1 MNKQKT
7 FHAETPRTNIVTV
20 RFSDDEMETLD
31 FVCQV
36 LDQSRSQYIRR
47 KALTGGIPR
56 PEVRIALDEERASAV
71 AGQLGRIGNNLNQIA
86 RKLNSGDKQTNRMT
100 DDIARTIDQ
109 LNERLRFLRDVEDF
123 RGNSETNRNYHDF
136 ITYVLFQHDSHARP
150 IYDHNHVKRLRE
162 NYLIDAINTTPW
174 TYNLDCQRSNRQWKK
189 NREEREVKQHHF
201 ILSFDPKDVECGLTM
216 EKAQALGMEFARKHF
231 SGHQCVVATHDDG
244 NNHSGNI
251 HTHISINSLR
261 TIDTEPPE
269 YSNLARDYKAGFKFQ
284 AQVELNRKAKQ
295 NVTDKEYWASQRGQ
309 ERLGQKNE
317 AIRSVGG
324 KPTESKFKTELARIR
339 IAINE
344 TKQKCSSVEDFKAIL
359 KREHNI
365 TVTESRGRW
374 SYLPE
379 YRKRPITS
387 RRLGD
392 DYGKEA
398 IEAFINQRLLE
409 LQQQQAAEQAPQAV
423 PEQKAEKKP
432 ASEPKQASPIIE
444 TVVTGRI
451 IDLNDPKI
459 KASYGLTQWAK
470 IQNLKAMSM
479 SFNYL
484 TENHLLNLDDLQATI
499 EDHKQDFNHDTQ
511 RLLRVEKNL
520 KECNGLLKHL
530 GLYHK
535 YRPLYEQYLKTHKSP
550 KFREKNIRELLLYD
564 GAVKYLREYQQAH
577 HVNSV
582 PNYQSLKEAKVRLTA
597 QQQELYER
605 RRRLK
610 DTIKTM
616 EDGYKLLEQLEPK
629 RSQPNLHRYH
639 QLE

>member
-1 MNKQKT
+1 MAILK
-7 FHAETPRTNIVTV
+7 H
-20 RFSDDEMETLD
+20 
-31 FVCQV
+31 
-36 LDQSRSQYIRR
+36 
-47 KALTGGIPR
+47 
-56 PEVRIALDEERASAV
+56 IAV
-71 AGQLGRIGNNLNQIA
+71 H
-86 RKLNSGDKQTNRMT
+86 
-100 DDIARTIDQ
+100 
-109 LNERLRFLRDVEDF
+109 
-123 RGNSETNRNYHDF
+123 NRNYHDF

-284 AQVELNRKAKQ
+284 ASDKCIRYLKSEVEKLCRENGLHQVELNKPAKQ
-295 NVTDKEYWASQRGQ
+295 KITDREYYAEKRGQ
-309 ERLGQKNE
+309 ERLDQKNE
-317 AIRSVGG
+317 TIRMVGG
-324 KPTESKFKTELARIR
+324 KPAVEKFETELARIR
-339 IAINE
+339 KAIDE
-344 TKQKCSSVEDFKAIL
+344 TKQKCNSFEDFKAIL

-365 TVTESRGRW
+365 VVTERRGRW

-398 IEAFINQRLLE
+398 IESFINQRLLE
-409 LQQQQAAEQAPQAV
+409 LQHQAQKQKTQAA
-423 PEQKAEKKP
+423 PEKKAEKKP
-432 ASEPKQASPIIE
+432 MPEPKPSRPVIE
-444 TVVTGRI
+444 TVITGRI

-459 KASYGLTQWAK
+459 QCSYSLTQWAK

-535 YRPLYEQYLKTHKSP
+535 YRPLYEQYLKTRKSP
-550 KFREKNIRELLLYD
+550 KFREKNIQWLLLYD

-577 HVNSV
+577 NVNSV
-582 PNYQSLKEAKVRLTA
+582 PNYQSLKEAKVRLTT
-597 QQQELYER
+597 QQQDLYER
-605 RRRLK
+605 RRALK
-610 DTIKTM
+610 SIIKTM
-616 EDGYKLLEQLEPK
+616 EDGYKLLTQQEHTIQRNLNRSHYYELE
-629 RSQPNLHRYH
+629 
-639 QLE
+639 

>member
-1 MNKQKT
+1 MAILKHLPSHN
-7 FHAETPRTNIVTV
+7 
-20 RFSDDEMETLD
+20 RFYQD
-31 FVCQV
+31 
-36 LDQSRSQYIRR
+36 
-47 KALTGGIPR
+47 
-56 PEVRIALDEERASAV
+56 AV
-71 AGQLGRIGNNLNQIA
+71 
-86 RKLNSGDKQTNRMT
+86 
-100 DDIARTIDQ
+100 
-109 LNERLRFLRDVEDF
+109 
-123 RGNSETNRNYHDF
+123 NYF
-136 ITYVLFQHDSHARP
+136 LFQHDDHARP
-150 IYDHNHVKRLRE
+150 IYNAQHKMILRE
-162 NYLIDAINTTPW
+162 NVLIDAINTDVWSYST
-174 TYNLDCQRSNRQWKK
+174 DCQIANQHWGK
-189 NREEREVKQHHF
+189 NREKREVKSHH
-201 ILSFDPKDVECGLTM
+201 IIISFPKEDRDEHGLTP
-216 EKAQALGMEFARKHF
+216 EIAQEIGMEFARKHF
-231 SGHQCVVATHDDG
+231 GGHQCIVATHDDG

-251 HTHISINSLR
+251 HLHVCFNSLR
-261 TIDTEPPE
+261 IKDTDPPE
-269 YSNLARDYKAGFKFQ
+269 YSDLARDYKAGLKFQ
-284 AQVELNRKAKQ
+284 ASDKCIRYLKADLERMCRERGLSQIPLNKPAKEKIT
-295 NVTDKEYWASQRGQ
+295 NREYYAEKRGQ
-309 ERLGQKNE
+309 ERLDQKNE
-317 AIRSVGG
+317 TIRMIGG
-324 KPTESKFKTELARIR
+324 KPAVEKFETELTKIHK
-339 IAINE
+339 AIDE
-344 TKQKCSSVEDFKAIL
+344 TKQKSNSVDDFKAIL

-365 TVTESRGRW
+365 VVTKSRGRW

-392 DYGKEA
+392 DYSKEA
-398 IEAFINQRLLE
+398 IEQFINQRLLE

-535 YRPLYEQYLKTHKSP
+535 YRPLYEQYLKTRKSP
-550 KFREKNIRELLLYD
+550 KFREKNIREILLYE
-564 GAVKYLREYQQAH
+564 GAVKYLHKYQREH

-597 QQQELYER
+597 QQQDLYDR
-605 RRRLK
+605 RRALK
-610 DTIKTM
+610 STIKTM
-616 EDGYKLLEQLEPK
+616 EDGYKLLTQQERTVQRNLNRNQYYELE
-629 RSQPNLHRYH
+629 
-639 QLE
+639 

>member
-1 MNKQKT
+1 MAILK
-7 FHAETPRTNIVTV
+7 H
-20 RFSDDEMETLD
+20 
-31 FVCQV
+31 
-36 LDQSRSQYIRR
+36 
-47 KALTGGIPR
+47 
-56 PEVRIALDEERASAV
+56 IAV
-71 AGQLGRIGNNLNQIA
+71 H
-86 RKLNSGDKQTNRMT
+86 
-100 DDIARTIDQ
+100 
-109 LNERLRFLRDVEDF
+109 
-123 RGNSETNRNYHDF
+123 NRNYHDF

-174 TYNLDCQRSNRQWKK
+174 TFNLDCQRSNRRWKK
-189 NREEREVKQHHF
+189 NRDEREVKQHHF

-216 EKAQALGMEFARKHF
+216 EKAQELGMEFARKHF

-284 AQVELNRKAKQ
+284 ASDKCIRYLKSEVEKLCRENGLHQVELNKPAKQ
-295 NVTDKEYWASQRGQ
+295 KITDREYYAEKRGQ
-309 ERLGQKNE
+309 ERLDQKNE
-317 AIRSVGG
+317 TIRMVGG
-324 KPTESKFKTELARIR
+324 KPAVEKFETELARIR
-339 IAINE
+339 KAIDE
-344 TKQKCSSVEDFKAIL
+344 TKQKCNSFEDFKAIL

-365 TVTESRGRW
+365 VVTERRGRW

-398 IEAFINQRLLE
+398 IESFINQRLLE
-409 LQQQQAAEQAPQAV
+409 LQHQAQKQKTQAA
-423 PEQKAEKKP
+423 PEKKAEKKP
-432 ASEPKQASPIIE
+432 MPEPKPSRPVIE
-444 TVVTGRI
+444 TVITGRI

-459 KASYGLTQWAK
+459 QCSYSLTQWAK

-535 YRPLYEQYLKTHKSP
+535 YRPLYEQYLKTRKSP
-550 KFREKNIRELLLYD
+550 KFREKNIQGLLLYD

-577 HVNSV
+577 NVNSV
-582 PNYQSLKEAKVRLTA
+582 PNYQSLKEAKVRLTT
-597 QQQELYER
+597 QQQDLYER
-605 RRRLK
+605 RRALK
-610 DTIKTM
+610 SIIKTM
-616 EDGYKLLEQLEPK
+616 EDGYKLLTQQEHTIQRNLNRSHYYELE
-629 RSQPNLHRYH
+629 
-639 QLE
+639 

>member
-1 MNKQKT
+1 MAILKHIAVHNADY
-7 FHAETPRTNIVTV
+7 HA
-20 RFSDDEMETLD
+20 
-31 FVCQV
+31 
-36 LDQSRSQYIRR
+36 
-47 KALTGGIPR
+47 
-56 PEVRIALDEERASAV
+56 
-71 AGQLGRIGNNLNQIA
+71 
-86 RKLNSGDKQTNRMT
+86 
-100 DDIARTIDQ
+100 
-109 LNERLRFLRDVEDF
+109 
-123 RGNSETNRNYHDF
+123 F

-150 IYDHNHVKRLRE
+150 IYDHNHVKKLRE

-174 TYNLDCQRSNRQWKK
+174 TYNLDCQRSNRRWKK

-231 SGHQCVVATHDDG
+231 GGHQCVVATHDDG

-251 HTHISINSLR
+251 HTHISFNSLR
-261 TIDTEPPE
+261 TIDTDPPE

-284 AQVELNRKAKQ
+284 ASDKCIRYLKSEVEKLCRENGLHQVELNKPSKQ
-295 NVTDKEYWASQRGQ
+295 RITDREYYAEKRGQ
-309 ERLGQKNE
+309 ERLDQKNE
-317 AIRSVGG
+317 TIRMVGG
-324 KPTESKFKTELARIR
+324 KPAEEKFETELARIR
-339 IAINE
+339 EAIDE
-344 TKQKCSSVEDFKAIL
+344 TKQKCNSIEDFKAIL
-359 KREHNI
+359 KSKHNI
-365 TVTESRGRW
+365 VVTESRGRW

-392 DYGKEA
+392 DYSKES

-409 LQQQQAAEQAPQAV
+409 LQQQEAAKQAPQAAPEKKTEKK
-423 PEQKAEKKP
+423 PEQKP
-432 ASEPKQASPIIE
+432 YRPVIE
-444 TVVTGRI
+444 TVITGRI

-459 KASYGLTQWAK
+459 QASYSLTQWAK

-535 YRPLYEQYLKTHKSP
+535 YRPLYEQYLKTRKSP
-550 KFREKNIRELLLYD
+550 KFREKNIQGLLLYD
-564 GAVKYLREYQQAH
+564 GAVKYLHEYQKEH
-577 HVNSV
+577 HVNCV
-582 PNYQSLKEAKVRLTA
+582 PNYKSLKEAKVRLTA

-605 RRRLK
+605 RRALK
-610 DTIKTM
+610 STIKTM
-616 EDGYKLLEQLEPK
+616 EDGYKLLTQQERTIQ
-629 RSQPNLHRYH
+629 RSLNRNQFY
-639 QLE
+639 EIE

>member
-1 MNKQKT
+1 MAILK
-7 FHAETPRTNIVTV
+7 H
-20 RFSDDEMETLD
+20 
-31 FVCQV
+31 
-36 LDQSRSQYIRR
+36 
-47 KALTGGIPR
+47 
-56 PEVRIALDEERASAV
+56 IAV
-71 AGQLGRIGNNLNQIA
+71 H
-86 RKLNSGDKQTNRMT
+86 
-100 DDIARTIDQ
+100 
-109 LNERLRFLRDVEDF
+109 
-123 RGNSETNRNYHDF
+123 NRNYHDF

-284 AQVELNRKAKQ
+284 ASDKCIRYLKSEVEKMCRENGLHQVELNRKAKQ

-409 LQQQQAAEQAPQAV
+409 LQQQQAAEQTSQAAP
-423 PEQKAEKKP
+423 EKKAEKKP
-432 ASEPKQASPIIE
+432 MPQPKPSRPSIE

-459 KASYGLTQWAK
+459 QASYNLTQWQK
-470 IQNLKAMSM
+470 IQNLKRMSM
-479 SFNYL
+479 AFNYL

-499 EDHKQDFNHDTQ
+499 EDSKRDFNHDTQ

-520 KECNGLLKHL
+520 RECNGLLKHL
-530 GLYHK
+530 GIYHK
-535 YRPLYEQYLKTHKSP
+535 YRPLFEQYLKNRKSP
-550 KFREKNIRELLLYD
+550 KFREKHIQELLLYD
-564 GAVKYLREYQQAH
+564 GTVKYLREYQQAH
-577 HVNSV
+577 NVNSV
-582 PNYQSLKEAKVRLTA
+582 SNYQSLKEAKVRLTA

-605 RRRLK
+605 RRALK
-610 DTIKTM
+610 STIKTM
-616 EDGYKLLEQLEPK
+616 EDGYKLLTQQEHTI
-629 RSQPNLHRYH
+629 QPNLNRNRFY
-639 QLE
+639 EIE

>member
-1 MNKQKT
+1 MAILKHLAVHNADY
-7 FHAETPRTNIVTV
+7 HA
-20 RFSDDEMETLD
+20 
-31 FVCQV
+31 
-36 LDQSRSQYIRR
+36 
-47 KALTGGIPR
+47 
-56 PEVRIALDEERASAV
+56 
-71 AGQLGRIGNNLNQIA
+71 
-86 RKLNSGDKQTNRMT
+86 
-100 DDIARTIDQ
+100 
-109 LNERLRFLRDVEDF
+109 
-123 RGNSETNRNYHDF
+123 F

-174 TYNLDCQRSNRQWKK
+174 TFNLDCQRSNRQGKK
-189 NREEREVKQHHF
+189 NREPREIKSHHF
-201 ILSFDPKDVECGLTM
+201 ILSFDPKGVECGLTM

-251 HTHISINSLR
+251 HCHISINSLR

-284 AQVELNRKAKQ
+284 ASDKCIRYLKSEVEKLCRENGLHQVELNKPAKQ
-295 NVTDKEYWASQRGQ
+295 KITDREYYAEKRGQ
-309 ERLGQKNE
+309 ERLDQKNE
-317 AIRSVGG
+317 AIRSIGG
-324 KPTESKFKTELARIR
+324 KPTESKFKTELARMR
-339 IAINE
+339 QAIDE
-344 TKQKCSSVEDFKAIL
+344 AKQKCNSVEDFKAIL

-365 TVTESRGRW
+365 VVTVSRGRW
-374 SYLPE
+374 SYLLE
-379 YRKRPITS
+379 YPKRPITS

-409 LQQQQAAEQAPQAV
+409 LQQQQAAQQASQAA
-423 PEQKAEKKP
+423 PEKKAEKKQV
-432 ASEPKQASPIIE
+432 SELQPSRPTIE

-459 KASYGLTQWAK
+459 QASYSLTQWAK

-484 TENHLLNLDDLQATI
+484 TENHLLNLDDLQVTI

-520 KECNGLLKHL
+520 KECNGFLKHL

-535 YRPLYEQYLKTHKSP
+535 YRPLFEQYLKTRKSP
-550 KFREKNIRELLLYD
+550 KFREKNIREILLYE
-564 GAVKYLREYQQAH
+564 GAVKYLQEYQQAH

-597 QQQELYER
+597 QQQKLYER
-605 RRRLK
+605 RRALK
-610 DTIKTM
+610 STIKAM
-616 EDGYKLLEQLEPK
+616 EDGYKLLTEQEQTIQRDLNRNKFYEI
-629 RSQPNLHRYH
+629 
-639 QLE
+639 E

>member
-1 MNKQKT
+1 MAILK
-7 FHAETPRTNIVTV
+7 H
-20 RFSDDEMETLD
+20 
-31 FVCQV
+31 
-36 LDQSRSQYIRR
+36 
-47 KALTGGIPR
+47 
-56 PEVRIALDEERASAV
+56 IAV
-71 AGQLGRIGNNLNQIA
+71 H
-86 RKLNSGDKQTNRMT
+86 
-100 DDIARTIDQ
+100 
-109 LNERLRFLRDVEDF
+109 
-123 RGNSETNRNYHDF
+123 NRNYHDF

-174 TYNLDCQRSNRQWKK
+174 TFNLDCQRSNRRWKK
-189 NREEREVKQHHF
+189 NRDEREVKQHHF

-216 EKAQALGMEFARKHF
+216 EKAQELGMEFARKHF

-284 AQVELNRKAKQ
+284 ASDKCIRYLKSEVEKLCRENGLHQVELNKPAKQ
-295 NVTDKEYWASQRGQ
+295 KITDREYYAEKRGQ
-309 ERLGQKNE
+309 ERLDQKNE
-317 AIRSVGG
+317 TIRMVGG
-324 KPTESKFKTELARIR
+324 KPAAEKFETELARIR
-339 IAINE
+339 KAIDE
-344 TKQKCSSVEDFKAIL
+344 TKQKCNSFEDFKAIL

-365 TVTESRGRW
+365 VVTERRGRW

-398 IEAFINQRLLE
+398 IESFINQRLLE
-409 LQQQQAAEQAPQAV
+409 LQHQAQKQKTQAA
-423 PEQKAEKKP
+423 PEKKAEKKP
-432 ASEPKQASPIIE
+432 MPEPKPSRPVIE
-444 TVVTGRI
+444 TVITGRI

-459 KASYGLTQWAK
+459 QCSYSLTQWAK

-535 YRPLYEQYLKTHKSP
+535 YRPLYEQYLKTRKSP
-550 KFREKNIRELLLYD
+550 KFREKNIQGLLLYD

-577 HVNSV
+577 NVNSV
-582 PNYQSLKEAKVRLTA
+582 PNYQSLKEAKVRLTT
-597 QQQELYER
+597 QQQDLYER
-605 RRRLK
+605 RRALK
-610 DTIKTM
+610 SIIKTM
-616 EDGYKLLEQLEPK
+616 EDGYKLLTQQEHTIQRNLNRSHYYELE
-629 RSQPNLHRYH
+629 
-639 QLE
+639 

>member
-1 MNKQKT
+1 MAILKHLAVHNADY
-7 FHAETPRTNIVTV
+7 HA
-20 RFSDDEMETLD
+20 
-31 FVCQV
+31 
-36 LDQSRSQYIRR
+36 
-47 KALTGGIPR
+47 
-56 PEVRIALDEERASAV
+56 
-71 AGQLGRIGNNLNQIA
+71 
-86 RKLNSGDKQTNRMT
+86 
-100 DDIARTIDQ
+100 
-109 LNERLRFLRDVEDF
+109 
-123 RGNSETNRNYHDF
+123 F

-216 EKAQALGMEFARKHF
+216 EKAQELGMEFARKHF
-231 SGHQCVVATHDDG
+231 GGHQCVVATHDDG

-251 HTHISINSLR
+251 HTHIAINSLR

-284 AQVELNRKAKQ
+284 ASDKCIRYLKSEVEKLCRENGLHQVELNKPAKQ
-295 NVTDKEYWASQRGQ
+295 KITDKEYYAEKRGQ
-309 ERLGQKNE
+309 ERLDQKNE
-317 AIRSVGG
+317 TIRMIGG
-324 KPTESKFKTELARIR
+324 KPALEKFETELARIR
-339 IAINE
+339 KAIDE
-344 TKQKCSSVEDFKAIL
+344 AKQKCNSVEDFKAIL
-359 KREHNI
+359 KSKHNI
-365 TVTESRGRW
+365 VVTESRGRW

-387 RRLGD
+387 RRLGA
-392 DYGKEA
+392 DYSKES

-409 LQQQQAAEQAPQAV
+409 LQQQAQKQQTQAP
-423 PEQKAEKKP
+423 PEKKAEKKATP
-432 ASEPKQASPIIE
+432 EPKPSRPIIE
-444 TVVTGRI
+444 TVITGRI
-451 IDLNDPKI
+451 IDLNDPKFQ
-459 KASYGLTQWAK
+459 ASYSLTQWAK

-484 TENHLLNLDDLQATI
+484 TENHLLNLDDLQTTI
-499 EDHKQDFNHDTQ
+499 EDQKQDFNHDTQ

-535 YRPLYEQYLKTHKSP
+535 YRPLYEQYLKTRKSP
-550 KFREKNIRELLLYD
+550 KFREKNIQGLLLYD
-564 GAVKYLREYQQAH
+564 GAVKYLHDYQREH

-597 QQQELYER
+597 QQQELYDR
-605 RRRLK
+605 RRALK
-610 DTIKTM
+610 STIKTM
-616 EDGYKLLEQLEPK
+616 EDSYKLLTQQEHTI
-629 RSQPNLHRYH
+629 HRTLNRNQFY
-639 QLE
+639 EIE

>member
-1 MNKQKT
+1 MAILKHLAVHNADY
-7 FHAETPRTNIVTV
+7 HA
-20 RFSDDEMETLD
+20 
-31 FVCQV
+31 
-36 LDQSRSQYIRR
+36 
-47 KALTGGIPR
+47 
-56 PEVRIALDEERASAV
+56 
-71 AGQLGRIGNNLNQIA
+71 
-86 RKLNSGDKQTNRMT
+86 
-100 DDIARTIDQ
+100 
-109 LNERLRFLRDVEDF
+109 
-123 RGNSETNRNYHDF
+123 F

-174 TYNLDCQRSNRQWKK
+174 TFNLDCQRSNRRWKK
-189 NREEREVKQHHF
+189 NRDEREVKQHHF

-216 EKAQALGMEFARKHF
+216 EKAQELGMEFARKHF

-284 AQVELNRKAKQ
+284 ASDKCIRYLKSEVEKLCRENGLHQVELNKPAKQ
-295 NVTDKEYWASQRGQ
+295 KITDREYYAEKRGQ
-309 ERLGQKNE
+309 ERLDQKNE
-317 AIRSVGG
+317 TIRMVGG
-324 KPTESKFKTELARIR
+324 KPAVEKFETGLARIR
-339 IAINE
+339 KAIDE
-344 TKQKCSSVEDFKAIL
+344 TKQKCNSFEDFKAIL

-365 TVTESRGRW
+365 VVTERRGRW

-398 IEAFINQRLLE
+398 IESFINQRLLE
-409 LQQQQAAEQAPQAV
+409 LQHQAQKQKTQAA
-423 PEQKAEKKP
+423 PEKKAEKKP
-432 ASEPKQASPIIE
+432 MPEPKPSRPVIE
-444 TVVTGRI
+444 TVITGRI

-459 KASYGLTQWAK
+459 QCSYSLTQWAK

-535 YRPLYEQYLKTHKSP
+535 YRPLYEQYLKTRKSP
-550 KFREKNIRELLLYD
+550 KFREKNIQGLLLYD

-577 HVNSV
+577 NVNSV
-582 PNYQSLKEAKVRLTA
+582 PNYQSLKEAKVRLTT
-597 QQQELYER
+597 QQQDLYER
-605 RRRLK
+605 RRALK
-610 DTIKTM
+610 SIIKTM
-616 EDGYKLLEQLEPK
+616 EDGYKLLTQQEHTIQRNLNRSHYYELE
-629 RSQPNLHRYH
+629 
-639 QLE
+639 

>member
-1 MNKQKT
+1 MAILKHLAVHNSDY
-7 FHAETPRTNIVTV
+7 HA
-20 RFSDDEMETLD
+20 
-31 FVCQV
+31 
-36 LDQSRSQYIRR
+36 
-47 KALTGGIPR
+47 
-56 PEVRIALDEERASAV
+56 
-71 AGQLGRIGNNLNQIA
+71 
-86 RKLNSGDKQTNRMT
+86 
-100 DDIARTIDQ
+100 
-109 LNERLRFLRDVEDF
+109 
-123 RGNSETNRNYHDF
+123 F

-150 IYDHNHVKRLRE
+150 IYDHNHVKKLRE

-174 TYNLDCQRSNRQWKK
+174 TFNLDCQRSNRQWKK
-189 NREEREVKQHHF
+189 NREPREIKSHHF

-251 HTHISINSLR
+251 HCHISINSLR

-284 AQVELNRKAKQ
+284 ASDKCIRYLKSEVEKLCRENGLHQVELNKPAKQ
-295 NVTDKEYWASQRGQ
+295 KITDREYYAEKRGQ
-309 ERLGQKNE
+309 ERLDQKNE
-317 AIRSVGG
+317 AIRSIGG
-324 KPTESKFKTELARIR
+324 KPTESKFKTELARMR
-339 IAINE
+339 QAIDE
-344 TKQKCSSVEDFKAIL
+344 AKQKCNSVEDFKAIL

-365 TVTESRGRW
+365 VVTVSRGRW
-374 SYLPE
+374 SYLLE
-379 YRKRPITS
+379 YPKRPITS

-409 LQQQQAAEQAPQAV
+409 LQQQQAAQQASQAA
-423 PEQKAEKKP
+423 PEKKAEKKQV
-432 ASEPKQASPIIE
+432 SELQPSRPTIE

-459 KASYGLTQWAK
+459 QASYCLTQWAK

-484 TENHLLNLDDLQATI
+484 TENHLLNLDDLQVTI

-535 YRPLYEQYLKTHKSP
+535 YRPLFEQYLKTRKSP
-550 KFREKNIRELLLYD
+550 KFREKNIREILLYE
-564 GAVKYLREYQQAH
+564 GAVKYLQEYQQAH

-597 QQQELYER
+597 QQQKLYER
-605 RRRLK
+605 RRALK
-610 DTIKTM
+610 STIKAM
-616 EDGYKLLEQLEPK
+616 EDGYKLLTEQEQTIQRDLNRNKFYEI
-629 RSQPNLHRYH
+629 
-639 QLE
+639 E

>member
-1 MNKQKT
+1 MAILKHLAVHNADY
-7 FHAETPRTNIVTV
+7 HA
-20 RFSDDEMETLD
+20 
-31 FVCQV
+31 
-36 LDQSRSQYIRR
+36 
-47 KALTGGIPR
+47 
-56 PEVRIALDEERASAV
+56 
-71 AGQLGRIGNNLNQIA
+71 
-86 RKLNSGDKQTNRMT
+86 
-100 DDIARTIDQ
+100 
-109 LNERLRFLRDVEDF
+109 
-123 RGNSETNRNYHDF
+123 F

-174 TYNLDCQRSNRQWKK
+174 TFNLDCQRSNRRWKK
-189 NREEREVKQHHF
+189 NRDEREVKQHHF
-201 ILSFDPKDVECGLTM
+201 ILSFDPKDVECGLTL
-216 EKAQALGMEFARKHF
+216 EKAQELGMEFARKHF

-284 AQVELNRKAKQ
+284 ASDKCIRYLKSEVEKLCRENGLHQVELNKPAKQ
-295 NVTDKEYWASQRGQ
+295 KITDREYYAEKRGQ
-309 ERLGQKNE
+309 ERLDQKNE
-317 AIRSVGG
+317 TIRMVGG
-324 KPTESKFKTELARIR
+324 KPAVEKFETELARIR
-339 IAINE
+339 KAIDE
-344 TKQKCSSVEDFKAIL
+344 TKQKCNSFEDFKAIL

-365 TVTESRGRW
+365 VVTERRGRW

-398 IEAFINQRLLE
+398 IESFINQRLLE
-409 LQQQQAAEQAPQAV
+409 LQHQAQKQKTQAA
-423 PEQKAEKKP
+423 PEKKAEKKP
-432 ASEPKQASPIIE
+432 MPEPKPSRPVIE
-444 TVVTGRI
+444 TVITGRI

-459 KASYGLTQWAK
+459 QCSYSLTQWAK

-535 YRPLYEQYLKTHKSP
+535 YRPLYEQYLKTRKSP
-550 KFREKNIRELLLYD
+550 KFREKNIQGLLLYD

-577 HVNSV
+577 NVNSV
-582 PNYQSLKEAKVRLTA
+582 PNYQSLKEAKVRLTT
-597 QQQELYER
+597 QQQDLYER
-605 RRRLK
+605 RRALK
-610 DTIKTM
+610 SIIKTM
-616 EDGYKLLEQLEPK
+616 EDGYKLLTQQEHTIQRNLNRSHYYELE
-629 RSQPNLHRYH
+629 
-639 QLE
+639 

>member
-1 MNKQKT
+1 MAILKHLAVHNADY
-7 FHAETPRTNIVTV
+7 HA
-20 RFSDDEMETLD
+20 
-31 FVCQV
+31 
-36 LDQSRSQYIRR
+36 
-47 KALTGGIPR
+47 
-56 PEVRIALDEERASAV
+56 
-71 AGQLGRIGNNLNQIA
+71 
-86 RKLNSGDKQTNRMT
+86 
-100 DDIARTIDQ
+100 
-109 LNERLRFLRDVEDF
+109 
-123 RGNSETNRNYHDF
+123 F

-150 IYDHNHVKRLRE
+150 IYDHNHVKKLRE

-216 EKAQALGMEFARKHF
+216 EKAQELGMEFARKHF

-284 AQVELNRKAKQ
+284 ASDKCIRYLKSEVEKMCRENGLHQVELNKPAKQ
-295 NVTDKEYWASQRGQ
+295 RITDKEYYAEKRGQ
-309 ERLGQKNE
+309 ERLDQKNDT
-317 AIRSVGG
+317 IRMVGG
-324 KPTESKFKTELARIR
+324 KPAVEKFETELARIR
-339 IAINE
+339 KAIDE
-344 TKQKCSSVEDFKAIL
+344 TKQKCNSIEDFKAIL

-365 TVTESRGRW
+365 VVSESRGRW

-387 RRLGD
+387 RRIGD
-392 DYGKEA
+392 VYGKEA
-398 IEAFINQRLLE
+398 IESFINQRLLE
-409 LQQQQAAEQAPQAV
+409 LQQQQVARQAPQAV
-423 PEQKAEKKP
+423 PEKKEEKKS
-432 ASEPKQASPIIE
+432 ATEPKPTRPIIE
-444 TVVTGRI
+444 TVFTGRI

-459 KASYGLTQWAK
+459 QSSYSLTQWAK
-470 IQNLKAMSM
+470 IKNLKAMSM

-484 TENHLLNLDDLQATI
+484 TENHLLNMDDLQATI

-535 YRPLYEQYLKTHKSP
+535 YRPLYEQYLKTRKSP
-550 KFREKNIRELLLYD
+550 KFREKNIQGLLLYD
-564 GAVKYLREYQQAH
+564 GAVKYLHEYQQAR

-582 PNYQSLKEAKVRLTA
+582 PNYQSLKEAKVRLIA
-597 QQQELYER
+597 QQQELYDR
-605 RRRLK
+605 RRALK
-610 DTIKTM
+610 STIKTM
-616 EDGYKLLEQLEPK
+616 EDGYKLLTQQEHTVHRNLNRNQYYELE
-629 RSQPNLHRYH
+629 
-639 QLE
+639 